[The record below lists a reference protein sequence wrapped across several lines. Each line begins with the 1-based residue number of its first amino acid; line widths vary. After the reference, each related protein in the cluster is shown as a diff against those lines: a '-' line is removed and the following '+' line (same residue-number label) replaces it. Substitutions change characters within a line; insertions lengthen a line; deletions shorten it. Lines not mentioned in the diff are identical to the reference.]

1 MLRNLLT
8 ASVLLLAIPP
18 SMAQTKKKDIG
29 DQTQWFRDIVVQADE
44 SANDVICYGC
54 SVRVLGEVRDDIVT
68 MGGDIELEGNVGDD
82 AVALG
87 GRVHVGLNVHIDDD
101 AEALGGY
108 VTQDSGAQVKG
119 EALSFPYFFV
129 PGQTRPPLIGIGIV
143 AGIHALLVFVF
154 AGILRQ
160 RRVENI
166 FQTVRV
172 KKGWVL
178 LWGAIGWIVAV
189 ALLYAC
195 WEIDET
201 RWGDLGM
208 MISGGIVCLTMA
220 CAVNSGL
227 TGVSVWVGRA
237 FRYNTGWLR
246 AIFIGTIVILVLEL
260 IPRAG
265 FVVFALAAWISMGA
279 ALVSRWRRQPDG
291 ERRFAGR
298 EF

>member
-18 SMAQTKKKDIG
+18 SMAQTKKKDIC

-68 MGGDIELEGNVGDD
+68 MGGDIELEGNVRDD

-129 PGQTRPPLIGIGIV
+129 PGQTRPPLIGIAIV
-143 AGIHALLVFVF
+143 AGIQALLVFAF

-160 RRVENI
+160 RRVENV

-178 LWGAIGWIVAV
+178 LWGAIGWMVAV
-189 ALLYAC
+189 ALLYGWLVTEGNTWDWMRDWGGGLVILALAC
-195 WEIDET
+195 LLNT
-201 RWGDLGM
+201 
-208 MISGGIVCLTMA
+208 
-220 CAVNSGL
+220 GL
-227 TGVSVWVGRA
+227 TGLSVWLGRA